1 MKPEAMRGGVRG
13 SGSGEGGPRGIHDG
27 GGESNEVA
35 GVGGD
40 GILRD
45 WKDEAELDE
54 DEMLRSRGTAVL
66 VYMRGARH

>member
-1 MKPEAMRGGVRG
+1 M
-13 SGSGEGGPRGIHDG
+13 HDG